1 MVVVWESES
10 RDYRSGVD
18 KKPDILD
25 PHSAAGS
32 TPLDLTKSLP
42 DLVAALIDIPSES
55 HNEKVLA
62 DAVESALRGCS
73 HLSVSRIGNSVIA
86 RNHASRGERVIIAGH
101 LDTVPANG
109 NLPHKRNEQAI
120 SGLGACDMK
129 GGIAVALHIA
139 HSVAEPSRDVTYIF
153 YEAEEVAA
161 EFNGLRIIGEQA
173 PHFLDAD
180 FAILMEPSNAN
191 IEAGCQ
197 GTLRFEV
204 ATKGKRAHSARGW
217 MGKNAIHQAR
227 DILRILEDFQPEQ
240 PVIDGLT
247 FREGLNAVGISG
259 GVAGNVIPD
268 SCVVTINY
276 RFAPSKSEDQAK
288 NFVGELFGE
297 WQVTVID
304 SAPGALPGLDR
315 PAAQEFL
322 SVTGAKVEP
331 KFGWTDVA
339 RFSQMKTPAVNYGP
353 GDPSVAHSQAEQ
365 VLIEEVE
372 RVARTLTVWL
382 SQKKSDTVEV
392 FD

>member
-1 MVVVWESES
+1 MVVVIVVWS

-18 KKPDILD
+18 REPDILD
-25 PHSAAGS
+25 PHCETGSAV
-32 TPLDLTKSLP
+32 LDLTAPIP

-55 HNEKVLA
+55 HHEHLLA
-62 DAVESALRGCS
+62 DAVESALRACS

-86 RNHASRGERVIIAGH
+86 TNHASRAERVIIAGH
-101 LDTVPANG
+101 LDTVPPNN
-109 NLPHKRNEQAI
+109 NLPHTRTELAI

-129 GGIAVALHIA
+129 GGIAIALHVA
-139 HSVAEPSRDVTYIF
+139 HSVVEPRRDVTYIF
-153 YEAEEVAA
+153 YEAEEVAS
-161 EFNGLRIIGEQA
+161 EFNGLRIIGERA
-173 PHFLDAD
+173 PNFLDAD

-204 ATKGKRAHSARGW
+204 VTTGERAHSARSW
-217 MGKNAIHQAR
+217 MGKNAIHQVR
-227 DILRILEDFQPEQ
+227 EILQILEECEPEQ

-268 SCVVTINY
+268 SCTVTINY
-276 RFAPSKSEDQAK
+276 RFAPTKSEDQATK
-288 NFVGELFGE
+288 FVEQLFGE

-304 SAPGALPGLDR
+304 SAPGALPGLDH
-315 PAAQEFL
+315 PAAREFL
-322 SVTGAKVEP
+322 SVTGARVEP

-339 RFSQMKTPAVNYGP
+339 RFAQMKTPAVNYGP
-353 GDPSVAHSQAEQ
+353 GNPSVAHSQAEY

-372 RVARTLTVWL
+372 LVARTLTTWL
-382 SQKKSDTVEV
+382 FANNSDSVSVT
-392 FD
+392 D